1 MRSGAT
7 IYGSCR
13 SEQAVARI
21 AGSPESGR
29 PVVQRP
35 GVRVVSLL
43 PFRYNLFYAIRGDDI
58 RILQIG
64 TSRSQNSRLAGKR
77 PTRRP
82 AARRPRRLAVAVSLQ
97 SVLCDPGRRYTDPA
111 DRNKP

>member
-1 MRSGAT
+1 MKVEYSKRAVSDLHEIATYFATSDNPRVGAR
-7 IYGSCR
+7 ILAR
-13 SEQAVARI
+13 IEQAVARI

-58 RILQIG
+58 RILHIRH
-64 TSRSQNSRLAGKR
+64 TSRR
-77 PTRRP
+77 PW
-82 AARRPRRLAVAVSLQ
+82 
-97 SVLCDPGRRYTDPA
+97 PGG
-111 DRNKP
+111 